1 MKKTGILCLLLVI
14 CILMSVPVQAAY
26 QKERNPIQDGSHSLN
41 AAVPLA
47 GSEQYLETAKAVV
60 AYELNTDTLLYTW
73 NADEPINPTGMVKL
87 LTALIVIE
95 EGNLDDLVTV
105 YRSTLDTISLGAVS
119 AGLKAGE
126 KVPLR
131 DLLLCVMVASANDAA
146 AVMAA
151 HIAGTQK
158 EFVVKMNE
166 RAAELGCTNSN
177 FTNVHGLMDE
187 NQYSTAR
194 DLAIIT
200 EAALE
205 NPIFAEMFALK
216 NFRMAA
222 TNLSD
227 ERYFITT
234 NYMMSDE
241 YMNQYYDYR
250 ITGGKPAAASS
261 RDRSMI
267 CTAKVGNSHYLFVVM
282 SVESQVSEDGLSVTS
297 FGNFVETKKLM
308 NFAFNGYTVR
318 QLVDDDESLLQYAVK
333 DGQNDVVLRADR
345 DVFALLPADYDK
357 NAIEYSHIVEASGL
371 NAPIMT
377 GDQLGVL
384 QISYQG
390 LILANCELMAMNPVQ
405 VSSSSI
411 EMSQRLPQQ
420 TQQILDETDGRL
432 IWILF
437 AASAVAFVVIVV
449 WLVIRRVK
457 KNRDMGIIKV
467 KTKRNKRRH

>member
-1 MKKTGILCLLLVI
+1 M
-14 CILMSVPVQAAY
+14 
-26 QKERNPIQDGSHSLN
+26 
-41 AAVPLA
+41 
-47 GSEQYLETAKAVV
+47 
-60 AYELNTDTLLYTW
+60 
-73 NADEPINPTGMVKL
+73 
-87 LTALIVIE
+87 
-95 EGNLDDLVTV
+95 
-105 YRSTLDTISLGAVS
+105 
-119 AGLKAGE
+119 
-126 KVPLR
+126 
-131 DLLLCVMVASANDAA
+131 
-146 AVMAA
+146 
-151 HIAGTQK
+151 
-158 EFVVKMNE
+158 
-166 RAAELGCTNSN
+166 
-177 FTNVHGLMDE
+177 
-187 NQYSTAR
+187 
-194 DLAIIT
+194 AIIT

-205 NPIFAEMFALK
+205 NPIFAEMFAMK

-318 QLVDDDESLLQYAVK
+318 QLVDDDQSLLQYAVK
-333 DGQNDVVLRADR
+333 NGQNDVVLRADR

-357 NAIEYSHIVEASGL
+357 NAVEYSNIVEASGL
-371 NAPIMT
+371 NAPIT
-377 GDQLGVL
+377 AGDQLGVL

-405 VSSSSI
+405 MSSSGI

-420 TQQILDETDGRL
+420 KQNTLDEMDGRL

-437 AASAVAFVVIVV
+437 AAGALAVVVIVV
-449 WLVIRRVK
+449 WLVIHRVR
-457 KNRDMGIIKV
+457 NARNMGVVKV